1 MKNMTE
7 TLLEVKNLTV
17 RYQTRHSEIV
27 AADGLCFNVLKGEFV
42 AVIGKSGCG
51 KTSVLS
57 AVAGLIDFDG
67 EIIFSENQGKNAD
80 RATGY
85 MLQKDELFPWLTVE
99 QNALLPLKIK
109 RKLTQKNKAR
119 VNGLLDK
126 YGLKDFKHR
135 RPDELSGGMRQR
147 VALIRTLAL
156 SPELLLLDEPFS
168 ALDFQTRLT
177 VCDDVYS
184 VIKNEKKTALLV
196 THDISEAISVA
207 DKILVLSAR
216 PAKILAEERLNFDKS
231 LTPLMRREQPSF
243 SAEFEK
249 LWRLLNGKTKE
260 ENAK

>member
-1 MKNMTE
+1 MTE

-17 RYQTRHSEIV
+17 RYQTRRSEII

-57 AVAGLIDFDG
+57 AVAGLIDFEG
-67 EIIFSENQGKNAD
+67 EIVFSGNQGKNANQT
-80 RATGY
+80 TGY

-109 RKLTQKNKAR
+109 RKLTPKNKAR
-119 VNGLLDK
+119 VNELLDK
-126 YGLKDFKHR
+126 YGLKDFKQR

-231 LTPLMRREQPSF
+231 LTPLMRREQLSF
-243 SAEFEK
+243 STEFEK
-249 LWRLLNGKTKE
+249 LWKLLNGNTKE
-260 ENAK
+260 ENVK

>member
-1 MKNMTE
+1 MTE

-17 RYQTRHSEIV
+17 RYQTRSGEII
-27 AADGLCFNVLKGEFV
+27 AADGLNFNVLKGEFV

-57 AVAGLIDFDG
+57 AVAGLIDYEG
-67 EIIFSENQGKNAD
+67 EVIFNDFQNDKNKTL
-80 RATGY
+80 TGY

-109 RKLTQKNKAR
+109 RKLTPKERAR

-126 YGLKDFKHR
+126 YGLKDFKRR

-168 ALDFQTRLT
+168 ALDFQTRLN

-196 THDISEAISVA
+196 THDISEAISIA
-207 DKILVLSAR
+207 NKILVLSAR
-216 PAKILAEERLNFDKS
+216 PAKILAEERLSFNKS

-249 LWRLLNGKTKE
+249 LWRLLNGNAKE
-260 ENAK
+260 ENANEKS